1 MTHHKALHDLIK
13 QAAEASG
20 QLFKMKGRIVPIF
33 DVLTA
38 AGERVILPAPPGDK
52 DSSLAIARA
61 YFELRNVVSLVFI
74 NEAWL
79 LDAVTAADREAAAR
93 EGLAA
98 HPRRIEVVMY
108 VAEDE
113 TGHVQ
118 GHRPI
123 IRPRH
128 GKARLGP
135 LKINADG
142 GTYEGR
148 FIGLLPAR
156 GTRQ

>member
-13 QAAEASG
+13 QAAGATG
-20 QLFKMKGRIVPIF
+20 KLFQMKGRIVPIF
-33 DVLTA
+33 DVLTW
-38 AGERVILPAPPGDK
+38 AGERVIFPAPPGDK
-52 DSSLAIARA
+52 DTSLAIVRA
-61 YFELRNVVSLVFI
+61 YFELRNVVSCVFI
-74 NEAWL
+74 NEAWMV
-79 LDAVTAADREAAAR
+79 DAATDADIAIAERD
-93 EGLAA
+93 GLAA
-98 HPRRIEVVMY
+98 HPKRIEVVMY

-113 TGHVQ
+113 TGHLQ

-128 GKARLGP
+128 GKARLGE

-148 FIGLLPAR
+148 FIGLLPVR